1 MLTVPYV
8 CIVSQKP
15 GHFRDLGS
23 GGMKSPPFVKEDKPW
38 VGFRIRKVQDIGNL
52 MVTQV
57 VIKQAG
63 NCENTEH

>member
-15 GHFRDLGS
+15 CHFRDLGS
-23 GGMKSPPFVKEDKPW
+23 GGMKFVKEDKPW
-38 VGFRIRKVQDIGNL
+38 MGFRIRKVQDIGNL

-63 NCENTEH
+63 NCENTDP